1 MKRICSIARN
11 IFLALLAAACATLD
25 KVGPGLVTVGGVL
38 SLTPG
43 AAWNRV
49 QLDSPWPAEL
59 WTAEGVPID
68 VLAIYVGV
76 REGDALLRRDFRS
89 PRRPPPFRA
98 SMAPHEIVELFENS
112 LVEDGSRFRLERLG
126 PAKFGGA
133 EGFRFEFGLTRSG
146 DHLEMK
152 GVGYGTVR
160 DGRLYLL
167 TYRAP
172 KSYFFARYLPSVE
185 ALARSAQIKR

>member
-1 MKRICSIARN
+1 MHARSI
-11 IFLALLAAACATLD
+11 LLAFLLTACASLD
-25 KVGPGLVTVGGVL
+25 KVGPGPVTVGDEL
-38 SLTPG
+38 TLTPG

-68 VLAIYVGV
+68 VLAIYAGV
-76 REGDALLRRDFRS
+76 REGEALLRRDYQS

-98 SMAPHEIVELFENS
+98 SMAPQEIVELFENS

-126 PAKFGGA
+126 PVKFGGA

-152 GVGYGTVR
+152 GVGYGAVR
-160 DGRLYLL
+160 GGRLYLL

-172 KSYFFARYLPSVE
+172 KSHFFARYLPSVE